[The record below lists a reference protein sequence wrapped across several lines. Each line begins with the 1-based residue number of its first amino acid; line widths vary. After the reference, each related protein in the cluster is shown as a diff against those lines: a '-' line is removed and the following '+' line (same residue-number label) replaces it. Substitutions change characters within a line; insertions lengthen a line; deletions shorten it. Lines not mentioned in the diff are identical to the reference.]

1 MDHNTDILALLE
13 NIAQNLWWTW
23 HPEIWQIF
31 EELEP
36 TLWRET
42 NHNPIAFLK
51 RANPEQLRLKAKE
64 RALAFRIQ
72 QAHRRLRDYVKHS
85 GPQANME
92 ASALHAAPVAYF
104 CAEFGIHESL
114 RIYSG
119 GLGILA
125 GDHLKAS
132 SDLAVPLVGI
142 GLYYA
147 LGYFRQ
153 SVDENGWQREHYD
166 QSNSS
171 ELPLEKIL
179 DAQGQPVEIAV
190 ESGEGTIHAQVWR
203 VMVGR
208 VSLYLL
214 DANVSKNTEEDKALT
229 SLLYGGD
236 HRTRIRQELL
246 LGVGGVRLLDKLG
259 IKPGVYHLNEGHSAF
274 APLEACYQLMQRQG
288 LSFPQARAIIA
299 KKTVFTTHTPVPA
312 GHDRFS
318 PSLLEE
324 QMAPLRTR
332 LGLSHREFHG
342 LGRLN
347 LDDVNETFC
356 MTVLALKM
364 SEHRNGVSHLH
375 GIVSRDMWKRM
386 WPHVETHQVPIG
398 HITNGVHV
406 STFLAPQMR
415 TLYDRNLAPGWE
427 QHMETPEAWAG
438 LAKMDLGELWEVHQI
453 LKARLIDF
461 VKSRVQS
468 QTAPRGD
475 KPGQIVPGAG
485 LDPEILTIG
494 FSRRFAT
501 YKRANLLFS
510 DPERIKRLLTDP
522 ERPLQLVFAGKAHP
536 KDEPGKRL
544 IQNIIELTTDPELKG
559 RLVFLADYDMN
570 IARYLVQ
577 GVDVWLNNPRRP
589 QEACGTSGQKVVLNG
604 VLNFSV
610 LDGWWAEGYDGLNGF
625 AIGHGE
631 EFNDTDRHDAY
642 DVESMYSVL
651 EQQIIPTYY
660 NKDATGLR
668 RDWAERMRW
677 AIISLGWRYNAN
689 RMVLDY
695 MRNAYL
701 PAVGATM
708 SQL

>member
-1 MDHNTDILALLE
+1 MSQNADIITLLE
-13 NIAQNLWWTW
+13 NIAQNIWWSW

-36 TLWRET
+36 TLWQVT
-42 NHNPIAFLK
+42 NHNPVAFLK
-51 RANPEQLRLKAKE
+51 RADHDQLRLRAKE
-64 RALAFRIQ
+64 RALSFRIQ
-72 QAHRRLRDYVKHS
+72 QAHRRLRDYMSHD

-92 ASALHAAPVAYF
+92 AGPLHAAPVAYF
-104 CAEFGIHESL
+104 CAEFGLHESL

-132 SDLAVPLVGI
+132 SDLAIPLVGI
-142 GLYYA
+142 GLFYA

-153 SVDENGWQREHYD
+153 SIDEEGWQREHYD
-166 QSNSS
+166 QSNSA
-171 ELPLEKIL
+171 ELPLEKVRDERGEPI
-179 DAQGQPVEIAV
+179 EIVV
-190 ESGEGTIHAQVWR
+190 ESGEGPIYAQVWKAQ
-203 VMVGR
+203 VGR
-208 VSLYLL
+208 TRLFLL

-236 HRTRIRQELL
+236 LRTRIRQELL
-246 LGVGGVRLLDKLG
+246 LGVGGVRLLERLK

-274 APLEACYQLMQRQG
+274 APLEVCFQLMKTQG
-288 LSFPQARAIIA
+288 LTFEQARARVA
-299 KKTVFTTHTPVPA
+299 KQTVFTTHTPVPA
-312 GHDRFS
+312 GHDRF
-318 PSLLEE
+318 PPGLLEE
-324 QMAPLRTR
+324 QMGPLRER
-332 LGLSHREFHG
+332 LGLSHRAFHG

-347 LDDVNETFC
+347 LDDINETFC

-375 GIVSRDMWKRM
+375 GIVSRDMWRAM
-386 WPHVETHQVPIG
+386 WPHQETHTVPIG

-415 TLYDRNLAPGWE
+415 TLYDRSLQAGWE
-427 QHMETPEAWAG
+427 QHMESPEAWAG
-438 LAKMDLGELWEVHQI
+438 LANVDLGELWEVHQI
-453 LKARLIDF
+453 LKAKLIDF
-461 VKSRVQS
+461 VRSRVQS
-468 QTAPRGD
+468 QTAPRGAA
-475 KPGQIVPGAG
+475 PGQITPGSG
-485 LDPEILTIG
+485 LDPEVLTIG

-510 DPERIKRLLTDP
+510 DPDRIKRLLTDS
-522 ERPLQLVFAGKAHP
+522 ERPIQLIFAGKAHP

-544 IQNIIELTTDPELKG
+544 IQTIIKLTTDPEFKG

-570 IARYLVQ
+570 IARHLVQ

-631 EFNDTDRHDAY
+631 EFNDTTRHDAF
-642 DVESMYSVL
+642 DVSSMYDVL

-660 NKDATGLR
+660 AKDAQGLR
-668 RDWAERMRW
+668 AAWVERMRW

-695 MRNAYL
+695 MRKAYL

-708 SQL
+708 AQL